1 MKISPSEFRVI
12 DLFSGC
18 GGLSLG
24 FQNVGFEIV
33 AAYDNW
39 EPAVNVYRS
48 NFKHE
53 MFLYDLAT
61 LKGNFKIFK
70 ETNPDIVIG
79 GPPCQDFSSAGIRNE
94 NLGRGDLTIA
104 FAEIISAIKPHWFVM
119 ENVDRFTKSNKYKEA
134 KEIFKAARY
143 GLSEKIF
150 NASLCGVPQIR
161 KRFFWVGELNGKDNQ
176 LEPYFEA
183 KLADK
188 PMTIREY
195 LGDSLG
201 IQFYYRHP
209 RSYKR
214 RGVFSINEPSP
225 TVRGV
230 NRPIPRTYKAH
241 PGDLALISSE
251 IRPLTTIERSYIQT
265 FPKDFVFEGS
275 KTDIEQ
281 MIGNAVPVKLAE
293 YVARCIEHYIKDQA
307 TKPTGEFDSQST
319 GDDKQLI
326 QMCLPVLNE

>member
-1 MKISPSEFRVI
+1 MKISLSRFKII

-33 AAYDNW
+33 GAYDNW
-39 EPAVNVYRS
+39 QPAINVYRS

-53 MFLYDLAT
+53 VCLCDLAA
-61 LKGNFKIFK
+61 LNGNFKFFEEI
-70 ETNPDIVIG
+70 NPDMIIG
-79 GPPCQDFSSAGIRNE
+79 GPPCQDFSSAGRRNE
-94 NLGRGDLTIA
+94 NLGRGDLTIT
-104 FAEIISAIKPHWFVM
+104 FAEIVTAIKPQWFVM
-119 ENVDRFTKSNKYKEA
+119 ENVDRFTKSNKYKETRL
-134 KEIFKAARY
+134 IFKAAGY

-161 KRFFWVGELNGKDNQ
+161 KRFFWVGELNGKDNN

-188 PMTIREY
+188 LMTIREY

-214 RGVFSINEPSP
+214 RGVFSIDEPSP

-230 NRPIPRTYKAH
+230 NRPIPKTYKAH
-241 PGDLALISSE
+241 PGDLAPISSDV
-251 IRPLTTIERSYIQT
+251 RPLTTIERSYIQT

-275 KTDIEQ
+275 KTDLEQ

-293 YVARCIEHYIKDQA
+293 YVAQCIEQYIHDQA
-307 TKPTGEFDSQST
+307 SQYASKFNNYAT
-319 GDDKQLI
+319 EDDKQFVQI
-326 QMCLPVLNE
+326 CLPIPNS